1 MADQKQIV
9 INDLMEELNK
19 FGVHITNIRDAIQSK
34 GVSSEGKIF
43 KFAEEISSIE
53 YAGSYSDLINAAK
66 KAHAKGYSDF
76 EIIETL
82 NNLVDKTIPKPK
94 PEETHEELTTI
105 SAYQFSGQGDNNVI
119 NFPNVTKVENG
130 GLSGTNYSVINLPKA
145 TEIADDA
152 FEGTY
157 TDTINIPS
165 FVWKSEFD
173 LRLYASG
180 SININTMTVSEES
193 TPPNTILWDKPSLIV
208 YNPDHTKTW
217 DKATSAW
224 IAAQ

>member
-1 MADQKQIV
+1 MSNEKHFI
-9 INDLMEELNK
+9 INDLVAEIDK
-19 FGVHITNIRDAIQSK
+19 FGGHFTQIRDAIQSK
-34 GVSSEGKIF
+34 GVSSEGKLS
-43 KFAEEISSIE
+43 KFAEEISNIE
-53 YAGSYSDLINAAK
+53 YVGVYSDLINAAK
-66 KAHAKGYSDF
+66 KAYAKGYSNF

-105 SAYQFSGQGDNNVI
+105 STYQFSGQGDNNVI

-145 TEIADDA
+145 TEIASDA

-193 TPPNTILWDKPSLIV
+193 TPPNTILWDKPSLVV

-224 IAAQ
+224 TPV

>member
-1 MADQKQIV
+1 MSNEKHFI
-9 INDLMEELNK
+9 INDLVAEIDK
-19 FGVHITNIRDAIQSK
+19 FGGHFTQIRDAIQSK
-34 GVSSEGKIF
+34 GVSSEGKLS
-43 KFAEEISSIE
+43 KFAEEINSIE

-66 KAHAKGYSDF
+66 KANTKGYSDF

-105 SAYQFSGQGDNNVI
+105 SAYQFTGQGDNNVI
-119 NFPNVTKVENG
+119 NFPNVTKVESG

-145 TEIADDA
+145 TEIASDA

-193 TPPNTILWDKPSLIV
+193 TPPNSILWDKPSLVI

-217 DKATSAW
+217 DKATSTW
-224 IAAQ
+224 TPV